1 MMSVYPE
8 FAASALMAAG
18 QYQAMERDDYRDA

>member
-1 MMSVYPE
+1 MSVCPE
-8 FAASALMAAG
+8 FAASALKAPG